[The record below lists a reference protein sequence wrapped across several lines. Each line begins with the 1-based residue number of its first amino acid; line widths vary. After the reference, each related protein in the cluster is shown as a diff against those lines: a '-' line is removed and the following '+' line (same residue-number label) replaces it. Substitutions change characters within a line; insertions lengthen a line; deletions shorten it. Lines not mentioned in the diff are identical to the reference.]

1 MINDTV
7 NRVEVEGSLDE
18 VIDRITEALNR
29 EGFGILTRID
39 LHSKFRE
46 KLGKEIS
53 PAVILGACNPQLA
66 YEAYQCNSDVAS
78 LLPCNVV
85 VREVSAGRCS
95 VELAR
100 PSVMMEMLGDE
111 KLVALSRDADQRLE
125 RCLSHL
131 ETKRAA

>member
-1 MINDTV
+1 MGQV
-7 NRVEVEGSLDE
+7 NIKTEVDGSLDE
-18 VIDRITEALNR
+18 VIDRVTDALKM
-29 EGFGILTRID
+29 EGFGVLTRID

-66 YEAYQCNSDVAS
+66 FEAYQRNSDVAS
-78 LLPCNVV
+78 LLPCNAV

-100 PSVMMEMLGDE
+100 PSAMMEMLGDE
-111 KLVALSRDADQRLE
+111 KLVQLTRDADRSLE
-125 RCLSHL
+125 RCLGQL
-131 ETKRAA
+131 AAKSAA